1 MQPEIYICVD
11 VETAGPIPGQYAM
24 LSIGACLVE
33 DPSTTFYIELQPDRS
48 DYLPEAMVL
57 SGLSM
62 DSLQQRGSHPC
73 AAMQA
78 FADWLKNVVPEGSK
92 GVFVAFNAPFDWM
105 FVNDYFHRY
114 LGHNPFGHSAL
125 DIKAYYMGFAGV
137 TWSETSMKHISAYL
151 LQEKH
156 LVHNA
161 LRDAQDQAEIF
172 HEILKRSQK
181 VYRKKM
187 ESINV

>member
-1 MQPEIYICVD
+1 MLHEIYICVD
-11 VETAGPIPGQYAM
+11 VETAGPMPGQYAM

-33 DPSTTFYIELQPDRS
+33 DPSNTFYVELQPDRP
-48 DYLPEAMVL
+48 DYLPEAMAI
-57 SGLSM
+57 SGLSL
-62 DSLQQRGSHPC
+62 DSLKQHGSAPQ

-78 FADWLKNVVPEGSK
+78 FADWLKNVVPEGK
-92 GVFVAFNAPFDWM
+92 NAVFVALNAPFDWM

-114 LGHNPFGHSAL
+114 LGYNPFGHSAL

-137 TWSETSMKHISAYL
+137 SWFETSMKHISAHFL
-151 LQEKH
+151 EEKH

-172 HEILKRSQK
+172 SKILKLSQK
-181 VYRKKM
+181 VQR
-187 ESINV
+187 